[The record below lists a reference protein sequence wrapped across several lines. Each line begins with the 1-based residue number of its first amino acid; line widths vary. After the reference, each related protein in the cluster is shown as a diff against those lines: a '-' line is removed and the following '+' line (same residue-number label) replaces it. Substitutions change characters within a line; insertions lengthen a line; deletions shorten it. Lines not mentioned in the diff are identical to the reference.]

1 MRLKFLPSFVKRR
14 GRITKK
20 QEYSLQKLDKY
31 TIKSLSEISNLSE
44 NYDYCKLEIGFG
56 NSEYLQKEA
65 LENPSTL
72 FIGSEV
78 YLSGIGTLIGAIV
91 ENEMHNIRIFPEDA
105 RILLDQG
112 DENIFDEIVILCP
125 DPWPK
130 DRHHKRRL
138 LQPEFIEM
146 LLKTLKWNGSL
157 YISTDWEHY
166 ADEIRINL
174 NHPSLKKRN
183 SPRRSRVSTKFEN
196 KGIKEGR
203 KVYIFDYIKTKLQS
217 N

>member
-20 QEYSLQKLDKY
+20 QEHSLRKLNNYS
-31 TIKSLSEISNLSE
+31 IKSLRDIVNLSR
-44 NYDYCKLEIGFG
+44 DYARCKLEIGFG
-56 NSEYLQKEA
+56 NSEYLQRQA
-65 LENPSTL
+65 MENPSTL

-78 YLSGIGTLIGAIV
+78 YLSGIGTLIGAIEEKKLSNV
-91 ENEMHNIRIFPEDA
+91 RIFPDDA

-112 DENIFDEIVILCP
+112 SESIFDEVVILCP

-146 LLKTLKWNGSL
+146 LLDTLKWNGRL
-157 YISTDWEHY
+157 YISTDWENY
-166 ADEIRINL
+166 AHEIKTNL

-183 SPRRSRVSTKFEN
+183 SSKESRASTKFEN
-196 KGIKEGR
+196 RGIKEGR
-203 KVYIFDYIKTKLQS
+203 KVYLFDYIKTKPQS

>member
-20 QEYSLQKLDKY
+20 QEHSLQKLDKY
-31 TIKSLSEISNLSE
+31 SIKNLSEIISLSEDY
-44 NYDYCKLEIGFG
+44 NYCVLEIGFG
-56 NSEYLQKEA
+56 NSEYLQREA

-78 YLSGIGTLIGAIV
+78 YLSGIGTLIGAIE
-91 ENEMHNIRIFPEDA
+91 ENKMNNVRIFPEDA

-112 DENIFDEIVILCP
+112 DDNIFDEVVILCP

-138 LQPEFIEM
+138 LQSEFIEM
-146 LLKTLKWNGSL
+146 LLKILKWNGRL

-166 ADEIRINL
+166 ANEIKINL
-174 NHPSLKKRN
+174 NHPFLKQRN
-183 SPRRSRVSTKFEN
+183 SSRESRVSTKFEN
-196 KGIKEGR
+196 RGIKEGR
-203 KVYIFDYIKTKLQS
+203 KVYIFDYIKTKSQS

>member
-20 QEYSLQKLDKY
+20 QEDSLHKLDNY
-31 TIKSLSEISNLSE
+31 SIKSLSDIVSLSR
-44 NYDYCKLEIGFG
+44 DYECCKLEIGFG
-56 NSEYLQKEA
+56 NSEYLQRQA

-78 YLSGIGTLIGAIV
+78 YLSGIGTLIGAIEEKKLSNV
-91 ENEMHNIRIFPEDA
+91 RIFPDDA

-112 DENIFDEIVILCP
+112 DESIFDEVVILCP

-138 LQPEFIEM
+138 LQSEFIEI
-146 LLKTLKWNGSL
+146 LLKTLKWNGGL

-166 ADEIRINL
+166 ADEIRAIL

-183 SPRRSRVSTKFEN
+183 SLRESRASTKFEDR
-196 KGIKEGR
+196 GIKEGR
-203 KVYIFDYIKTKLQS
+203 KVYIFDYIKTKSQS
-217 N
+217 Y

>member
-20 QEYSLQKLDKY
+20 QEDSLHKLDNY
-31 TIKSLSEISNLSE
+31 SIKSLSDIVSLSR
-44 NYDYCKLEIGFG
+44 DYECCKLEIGFG
-56 NSEYLQKEA
+56 NSEYLQRQA

-78 YLSGIGTLIGAIV
+78 YLSGIGTLIGAIEEKKLSNV
-91 ENEMHNIRIFPEDA
+91 RIFPDDA

-112 DENIFDEIVILCP
+112 DESIFDEVVILCP

-138 LQPEFIEM
+138 LQSEFIEI
-146 LLKTLKWNGSL
+146 LLKTLKWNGGL

-166 ADEIRINL
+166 ADEIRAIL

-183 SPRRSRVSTKFEN
+183 SLRESRASTKFEDR
-196 KGIKEGR
+196 GIKEGR
-203 KVYIFDYIKTKLQS
+203 KVYIFDYIKTKAQS
-217 N
+217 Y

>member
-20 QEYSLQKLDKY
+20 QEHSLRKLDNY
-31 TIKSLSEISNLSE
+31 SIKNLSEIISLSRAYE
-44 NYDYCKLEIGFG
+44 YCTLEIGFG
-56 NSEYLQKEA
+56 NSEYLQRQA
-65 LENPSTL
+65 MENPSTL

-78 YLSGIGTLIGAIV
+78 YLSGIGTLIGAIEEKKLSNV
-91 ENEMHNIRIFPEDA
+91 RIFPDDA

-112 DENIFDEIVILCP
+112 SESIFDEVVILCP

-146 LLKTLKWNGSL
+146 LLKTLKWNGRL

-166 ADEIRINL
+166 ADEIKVNL

-183 SPRRSRVSTKFEN
+183 SLKESRASTKFEN
-196 KGIKEGR
+196 RGIKEGR
-203 KVYIFDYIKTKLQS
+203 KVYIFDYIKTKRQS

>member
-20 QEYSLQKLDKY
+20 QEHSLQKLDKY
-31 TIKSLSEISNLSE
+31 SIKTLSEIISLSEDY
-44 NYDYCKLEIGFG
+44 NYCVLEIGFG
-56 NSEYLQKEA
+56 NSEYLQREA

-78 YLSGIGTLIGAIV
+78 YLSGIGTLIGAIE
-91 ENEMHNIRIFPEDA
+91 ENKMNNVRIFPEDA

-112 DENIFDEIVILCP
+112 DENIFDEVVILCP

-138 LQPEFIEM
+138 LQSEFIEM
-146 LLKTLKWNGSL
+146 LLKILKWNGRL

-166 ADEIRINL
+166 ANEIKINL
-174 NHPSLKKRN
+174 NHPFLKQRN
-183 SPRRSRVSTKFEN
+183 SSRESRVSTKFEN
-196 KGIKEGR
+196 RGIKEGR
-203 KVYIFDYIKTKLQS
+203 KVYIFDYIKTKPQP

>member
-20 QEYSLQKLDKY
+20 QEHSLQKLDKY
-31 TIKSLSEISNLSE
+31 SIKTLSEIISLSEDY
-44 NYDYCKLEIGFG
+44 NYCVLEIGFG
-56 NSEYLQKEA
+56 NSEYLQREA

-78 YLSGIGTLIGAIV
+78 YLSGIGTLIGAIE
-91 ENEMHNIRIFPEDA
+91 ENKMNNVRIFPEDV

-138 LQPEFIEM
+138 LQSEFIEM
-146 LLKTLKWNGSL
+146 LLKILKWNGRL

-166 ADEIRINL
+166 ANEIKINL
-174 NHPSLKKRN
+174 NHPFLKQRN
-183 SPRRSRVSTKFEN
+183 SSRESRVSTKFEN
-196 KGIKEGR
+196 RGIKEGR
-203 KVYIFDYIKTKLQS
+203 KVYIFDYIKTKSQS

>member
-14 GRITKK
+14 GRITRK
-20 QEYSLQKLDKY
+20 QEHSLQKLDKY
-31 TIKSLSEISNLSE
+31 SIKTLSEIISLSEDY
-44 NYDYCKLEIGFG
+44 NYCVLEIGFG
-56 NSEYLQKEA
+56 NSEYLQREA

-78 YLSGIGTLIGAIV
+78 YLSGIGTLIGAIE
-91 ENEMHNIRIFPEDA
+91 ENKMNNVRIFPEDA

-112 DENIFDEIVILCP
+112 DDNIFDEVVILCP

-138 LQPEFIEM
+138 LQSEFIEM
-146 LLKTLKWNGSL
+146 LLKILKWNGRL

-166 ADEIRINL
+166 ANEIEINL
-174 NHPSLKKRN
+174 NHPLLKQRN
-183 SPRRSRVSTKFEN
+183 SSRESRVSTKFEN
-196 KGIKEGR
+196 RGIKEGR
-203 KVYIFDYIKTKLQS
+203 KVYIFDYIKTKS
-217 N
+217 

>member
-20 QEYSLQKLDKY
+20 QEHSLRKLNNYS
-31 TIKSLSEISNLSE
+31 IKSLRDIVNLSR
-44 NYDYCKLEIGFG
+44 DYARCTLEIGFG
-56 NSEYLQKEA
+56 NSEYLQRQA
-65 LENPSTL
+65 MENPSTL

-78 YLSGIGTLIGAIV
+78 YLSGIGTLIGAIEEKKLSNV
-91 ENEMHNIRIFPEDA
+91 RIFPDDA

-112 DENIFDEIVILCP
+112 SESIFDEVVILCP

-146 LLKTLKWNGSL
+146 LLDTLKWNGRL
-157 YISTDWEHY
+157 YISTDWENY
-166 ADEIRINL
+166 AHEIKTNL

-183 SPRRSRVSTKFEN
+183 SSKESRASTKFEN
-196 KGIKEGR
+196 RGIKEGR
-203 KVYIFDYIKTKLQS
+203 KVYLFDYIKTKPQS

>member
-20 QEYSLQKLDKY
+20 QEHSLQKLDKY
-31 TIKSLSEISNLSE
+31 SIKTLSEIISLSEDY
-44 NYDYCKLEIGFG
+44 NYCVLEIGFG

-78 YLSGIGTLIGAIV
+78 YLSGIGTLIGAIE
-91 ENEMHNIRIFPEDA
+91 ENKMNNVRIFPEDV

-138 LQPEFIEM
+138 LQSEFIEM
-146 LLKTLKWNGSL
+146 LLKILKWNGRL

-166 ADEIRINL
+166 ANEIKINL
-174 NHPSLKKRN
+174 NHPFLKQRN
-183 SPRRSRVSTKFEN
+183 SSRESRVSTKFEN
-196 KGIKEGR
+196 RGIKEGR
-203 KVYIFDYIKTKLQS
+203 KVYIFDYIKTKSQS

>member
-20 QEYSLQKLDKY
+20 QEHSLRKLDNY
-31 TIKSLSEISNLSE
+31 SIKNFSEIISLSGA
-44 NYDYCKLEIGFG
+44 YQCCTLEIGFG
-56 NSEYLQKEA
+56 NSEYLQRQA
-65 LENPSTL
+65 MENPSTL

-78 YLSGIGTLIGAIV
+78 YLSGIGTLIGAIEEKKLSNV
-91 ENEMHNIRIFPEDA
+91 RIFPDDA

-112 DENIFDEIVILCP
+112 SKSIFDEVVILCP

-138 LQPEFIEM
+138 LKPEFIEM
-146 LLKTLKWNGSL
+146 LLKTLKWNGRL
-157 YISTDWEHY
+157 YVSTDWQNY
-166 ADEIRINL
+166 ADEIKANL
-174 NHPSLKKRN
+174 NHPSLKRRN
-183 SPRRSRVSTKFEN
+183 SSKESRASTKFEN
-196 KGIKEGR
+196 RGIKEGR

>member
-20 QEYSLQKLDKY
+20 QEHSLQKLDKY
-31 TIKSLSEISNLSE
+31 SIKTLSEIISLSEDY
-44 NYDYCKLEIGFG
+44 NYCVLEIGFG
-56 NSEYLQKEA
+56 NSEYLQREA

-78 YLSGIGTLIGAIV
+78 YLSGIGTLIGAIE
-91 ENEMHNIRIFPEDA
+91 ENKMNNVRIFHEDA

-112 DENIFDEIVILCP
+112 DENIFDEVVILCP

-138 LQPEFIEM
+138 LQSEFIEM
-146 LLKTLKWNGSL
+146 LLKILKWNGRL

-166 ADEIRINL
+166 ANEIKINL
-174 NHPSLKKRN
+174 NHPFLKQRN
-183 SPRRSRVSTKFEN
+183 SSRESRVSTKFEN
-196 KGIKEGR
+196 RGIKEGR
-203 KVYIFDYIKTKLQS
+203 KVYIFDYIKTKSQS

>member
-20 QEYSLQKLDKY
+20 QEHSLRKLDNY
-31 TIKSLSEISNLSE
+31 SIKNLREIISLSRAYE
-44 NYDYCKLEIGFG
+44 CCTLEIGFG
-56 NSEYLQKEA
+56 NSEYLQRQA
-65 LENPSTL
+65 MENPSTL

-78 YLSGIGTLIGAIV
+78 YLSGIGTLIGAIEEKKLSNV
-91 ENEMHNIRIFPEDA
+91 RIFPDDA

-112 DENIFDEIVILCP
+112 DENIFDEVLILCP

-138 LQPEFIEM
+138 LQPEFIQM

-166 ADEIRINL
+166 ADEIRKNL
-174 NHPSLKKRN
+174 DHPYLKQRN
-183 SPRRSRVSTKFEN
+183 SLRESRASTKFEN
-196 KGIKEGR
+196 RGMKEGR
-203 KVYIFDYIKTKLQS
+203 KIYIFDYIKTKSQLY
-217 N
+217 

>member
-20 QEYSLQKLDKY
+20 QAHSLQKLDKY
-31 TIKSLSEISNLSE
+31 SIKTLSEIISLSEDY
-44 NYDYCKLEIGFG
+44 NYCVLEIGFG
-56 NSEYLQKEA
+56 NSEYLQREA

-78 YLSGIGTLIGAIV
+78 YLSGIGTLIGAIE
-91 ENEMHNIRIFPEDA
+91 ENKMNNVRIFPEDA

-112 DENIFDEIVILCP
+112 DENIFDEVVILCP

-138 LQPEFIEM
+138 LQSEFIEM
-146 LLKTLKWNGSL
+146 LLKILKWNGRL

-166 ADEIRINL
+166 ANEIEINL
-174 NHPSLKKRN
+174 NHPLLKQRN
-183 SPRRSRVSTKFEN
+183 SSRESRVSTKFEN
-196 KGIKEGR
+196 RGIKEGR
-203 KVYIFDYIKTKLQS
+203 KVYIFDYIKTKS
-217 N
+217 